1 MKALLLKDWYLLRK
15 RWGLLIGVVLLFSVL
30 SGAQASMLYTLMTTM
45 MLLMISLNTLAYDQH
60 DGWDAYASA
69 LPVSRIKL
77 VLGKYLLACICIA
90 VSVFLVLLATIVLGD
105 RSIDN
110 LIGNASVQ
118 VSFGFFFVACNFPL
132 ILKFGFEKSRVYYLV
147 TAGVL
152 IGLTSL
158 LTQSAVSFSSF
169 PALPLVVSCIA
180 LLAMLLSLRLSIFLM
195 KTKEFSET

>member
-15 RWGLLIGVVLLFSVL
+15 RWGLLFGVVLLFSVL

-69 LPVSRIKL
+69 LPISRTQL
-77 VLGKYLLACICIA
+77 VLGKYLLAGICIV
-90 VSVFLVLLATIVLGD
+90 VSVMLVLLATIGLGD
-105 RSIDN
+105 RRMDN
-110 LIGNASVQ
+110 LLGNALAQ

-147 TAGVL
+147 VTGVL

-158 LTQSAVSFSSF
+158 LSQSALSSSSF
-169 PALPLVVSCIA
+169 PALPFVVPFSA
-180 LLAMLLSLRLSIFLM
+180 LLAILLSFKLSVFLL